1 MLRRKNK
8 LLLLKL
14 LSLFSVVRGYNILMI
29 VLAQY
34 LAAIYILA
42 PNLPLR
48 RVVFDLN
55 LFIIVI
61 ASGLVIAGGY
71 IINNFY
77 DAEKDLINKPRKSML
92 DRLVSQRFKLTT
104 YFVLNFLAVFAASYV
119 SFRAVLFFSAYIF
132 GIWFYSHKLKRLP
145 FVGNIVSATLSIA
158 PFFAVFV
165 YYKNFETVIFVHAM
179 FLFLLIWAR
188 EMIKDLENI
197 TGDLAQNYSTVPI
210 LYGARTSKICI
221 SVLIILTLLP
231 SYLLITKFDV
241 GHMYL
246 YFMGSSLLL
255 IFLLIILWKST
266 SKKHY
271 VLLHNILK
279 FIIVVGVFSI
289 LLIDVDLILNRFRQ
303 WNII

>member
-1 MLRRKNK
+1 MFSRKNK

-42 PNLPLR
+42 HHLPLR
-48 RVVFDLN
+48 KVIFDLN
-55 LFIIVI
+55 LFIIVV
-61 ASGLVIAGGY
+61 ASALVIASGY

-104 YFVLNFLAVFAASYV
+104 YFILNFLAVFAASYV

-132 GIWFYSHKLKRLP
+132 GIWFYSHKLKRIP
-145 FVGNIVSATLSIA
+145 FVGNFVSSTLSIA

-165 YYKNFETVIFVHAM
+165 YYKNFEHVIFVHAI
-179 FLFLLIWAR
+179 FLFLLILMR

-197 TGDLAQNYSTVPI
+197 AGDLAQNYKTVPI
-210 LYGARTSKICI
+210 IYGHRFSKYCI
-221 SVLIILTLLP
+221 SFLVALTIIPAL
-231 SYLLITKFDV
+231 LLIKYFDV
-241 GHMYL
+241 GYMYI
-246 YFMGSSLLL
+246 YFLGCVALLVLFL
-255 IFLLIILWKST
+255 IMLWKAHT
-266 SKKHY
+266 KLHY
-271 VLLHNILK
+271 VGLHNILK
-279 FIIVVGVFSI
+279 LIIIIGVFSI
-289 LLIDVDLILNRFRQ
+289 LLIDVEMILNRFEQ